1 MDAVPA
7 VIAIILILANTG
19 LTFAQ
24 ITMAN
29 TISRILSGN
38 QTRVGMGI
46 YMMGSFMA
54 GAIGT
59 SILGS
64 VLDQG
69 VQSKIIASSVQ
80 QHI

>member
-1 MDAVPA
+1 MAYLILGIFMDAVPA

-29 TISRILSGN
+29 TISRTLSGN
-38 QTRVGMGI
+38 QTGVGMII

-54 GAIGT
+54 GLSERLFLVPYLIKEYKAK
-59 SILGS
+59 L
-64 VLDQG
+64 
-69 VQSKIIASSVQ
+69 
-80 QHI
+80 

>member
-1 MDAVPA
+1 MFWKMERATDYNGKHHFSNIKWQP
-7 VIAIILILANTG
+7 TG
-19 LTFAQ
+19 D
-24 ITMAN
+24 
-29 TISRILSGN
+29 
-38 QTRVGMGI
+38 GMGI
-46 YMMGSFMA
+46 YMMGTFMA

>member
-7 VIAIILILANTG
+7 VITIILILANTG

-29 TISRILSGN
+29 TISRTLSGN
-38 QTRVGMGI
+38 QTGAGMGI

-64 VLDQG
+64 VLDQR
-69 VQSKIIASSVQ
+69 A
-80 QHI
+80 